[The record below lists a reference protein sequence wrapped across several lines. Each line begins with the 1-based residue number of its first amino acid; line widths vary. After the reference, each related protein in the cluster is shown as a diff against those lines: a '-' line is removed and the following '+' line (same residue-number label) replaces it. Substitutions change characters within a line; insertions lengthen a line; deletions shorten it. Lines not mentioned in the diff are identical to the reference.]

1 MNAIRA
7 ADAGWLKAF
16 TARDFNKSVS
26 FCDEHASMLVPNAPI
41 VTRKKSNS
49 EVDRRWICAQGL
61 QA

>member
-1 MNAIRA
+1 
-7 ADAGWLKAF
+7 
-16 TARDFNKSVS
+16 
-26 FCDEHASMLVPNAPI
+26 MLVPNAPI